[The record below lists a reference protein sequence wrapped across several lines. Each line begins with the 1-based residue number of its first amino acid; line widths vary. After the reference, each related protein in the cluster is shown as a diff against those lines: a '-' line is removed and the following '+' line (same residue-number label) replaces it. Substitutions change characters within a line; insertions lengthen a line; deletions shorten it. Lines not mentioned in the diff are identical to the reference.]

1 MKKQFSVE
9 SHIAGLTG
17 LSKPYRYT
25 VSQGLYL
32 LIKPNS
38 KKVWRFDYRLK
49 ERRNTI
55 TLGKYE
61 DIDLFKAVTLA
72 SDALKRLKAGID
84 PAPSTR
90 IKNPNTMAK
99 SHTFEQVTVEF
110 TKTKGKSWQGKGRSI
125 QLLRNHVFSTL
136 GAKLIEEITQA
147 EINNLIANIAKTRKE
162 TSIRTRKMIVSVFI
176 YAVEHGI
183 CKTNIAR

>member
-9 SHIAGLTG
+9 SHIAGLAG

-25 VSQGLYL
+25 VSQGLHL

-38 KKVWRFDYRLK
+38 KKVWRLDYKLK

-61 DIDLFKAVTLA
+61 DIDLFEAVKLA
-72 SDALKRLKAGID
+72 SKALKNVKNDID
-84 PAPSTR
+84 PSPTTR
-90 IKNPNTMAK
+90 IITPTMAK
-99 SHTFEQVTVEF
+99 STFQEVTAALA
-110 TKTKGKSWQGKGRSI
+110 KTKGKSWQEKGRSI
-125 QLLRNHVFSTL
+125 QLLRNHVFPIL
-136 GAKLIEEITQA
+136 GVKPIDEITQA
-147 EINNLIANIAKTRKE
+147 EINNLIAKIASTQKE